1 MKYTTDITYAVFDK
15 NGLAT
20 KAGWAIIY
28 RYSYDTQ
35 EYVGADFD
43 NVPLGGSV
51 VGNAC
56 LDKPELPADA
66 GIAIIRSVDEKSWLY
81 VVDHRGQITYS
92 TETRQPVEIDFIGEL
107 PANLTLLEPQTE
119 FDKWDGKKWLT
130 DTEAQKAALVA
141 AADSEKAQRLEEA
154 EQQIAMLERKVRLE
168 MVTDDEKELLK
179 QWEIYSIK
187 VSDIDIS
194 AAPNIE
200 WPEKPN
206 D

>member
-1 MKYTTDITYAVFDK
+1 MGNHLSV
-15 NGLAT
+15 
-20 KAGWAIIY
+20 
-28 RYSYDTQ
+28 RYHFYDTQ

-81 VVDHRGQITYS
+81 VVDHRGQIAYS

-119 FDKWDGKKWLT
+119 FDVWNGKEWETNIIK
-130 DTEAQKAALVA
+130 AQKVSVGSAHAEY
-141 AADSEKAQRLEEA
+141 EKAQRLEEA
-154 EQQIAMLERKVRLE
+154 EQHIAMLERKVRLN
-168 MVTDDEKELLK
+168 MATDEEKSLLTA
-179 QWEIYSIK
+179 WEIYSVK
-187 VSDIDIS
+187 VADIDTS
-194 AAPNIE
+194 LAPNIE
-200 WPEKPN
+200 YPPHP
-206 D
+206 